1 MKSLQLLFAQP
12 LAADLGWT
20 LLHFVWQGA
29 LISALLA
36 GVRRLVA
43 GSASARARYAL
54 ACLTLATM
62 ASAPILTYGFLAGS
76 DTWQSASVQV
86 HAIPVTLAASGG
98 SLAAPWYWSWL
109 GGFER
114 AMPWLVMAWFMGAV
128 VLLIRLAGGSFVT
141 ARLRSNANRPTPRH
155 LQDALS
161 RIAAQ
166 LGVSN
171 PVRLLVSSLVEVPV
185 VVGWFRP
192 VVLMPVGALT
202 GLAPEHLEALL
213 AHELAHI
220 RRHDYLVNVLQSVL
234 EAVLFYHP
242 AIWWVSNQIR
252 KERELCC
259 DDLAVAA
266 SGDALTYVRAL
277 ADLESC
283 RPTHVRAAIAAN
295 GGSLLHRIRRLAD
308 PSQPV
313 SHTVIGPMA
322 AFVVTLTVLSG
333 ASLVVLRGAPAPAA
347 PGGVVDRNTIW
358 VDTVKRGDMSV
369 AVRGL
374 GKLTTGTTAD
384 LQIPTTLIKEVQ
396 PGQIVSMQFHDL
408 AELATGKVTRITP
421 GVSVGTV
428 TVQIESG
435 LPHGV
440 QQGVDIDGT
449 IELDRLSDVVLVGR
463 PVEGT
468 PTSEGTLFKLEP
480 NGDHAVR
487 VKVEFGRAS
496 VNTIQILG
504 GVEPGDK
511 VILSDTSAVKGYDRI
526 TLK

>member
-29 LISALLA
+29 LIPALFAAVRGLGA
-36 GVRRLVA
+36 GA
-43 GSASARARYAL
+43 ASARARYSL

-62 ASAPILTYGFLAGS
+62 ASAPILTYGFLAAS
-76 DTWQSASVQV
+76 NTWQSASAQV
-86 HAIPVTLAASGG
+86 LAIPVTLAASGG
-98 SLAAPWYWSWL
+98 SLAAPWYLSWL
-109 GGFER
+109 GGLQR
-114 AMPWLVMAWFMGAV
+114 ALPWIVMAWFTGAV
-128 VLLIRLAGGSFVT
+128 VLLIRLAGGSFVA
-141 ARLRSNANRPTPRH
+141 ARLRSNANRPVPHH
-155 LQDALS
+155 LQDALD
-161 RIAAQ
+161 RIAVQ
-166 LGVSN
+166 LGVAY
-171 PVRLLVSSLVEVPV
+171 PVRLLVSSLVEVPA

-202 GLAPEHLEALL
+202 GLAPEYIEALL

-220 RRHDYLVNVLQSVL
+220 RRHDYLVNVLQSVV

-242 AIWWVSNQIR
+242 AIWWVSNQVR

-295 GGSLLHRIRRLAD
+295 GGSLLDRIRRLAD
-308 PSQPV
+308 PLQPV
-313 SHTVIGPMA
+313 SHTVIGPAA
-322 AFVVTLTVLSG
+322 AFVVTLMVLSG
-333 ASLVVLRGAPAPAA
+333 AGVVVLRGAQTPAA
-347 PGGVVDRNTIW
+347 PGGIVDRNSIW
-358 VDTVKRGDMSV
+358 VDTVKRGDMPV

-374 GKLTTGTTAD
+374 GKLTTSTTAD
-384 LQIPTTLIKEVQ
+384 LLLPASVLKEVQ
-396 PGQIVSMQFHDL
+396 PGQIVSIQFHGQ
-408 AELATGKVTRITP
+408 AELATGKVARITP
-421 GVSVGTV
+421 GVRQGSV

-435 LPHGV
+435 LPRGV
-440 QQGVDIDGT
+440 QQGFEVDGI
-449 IELDRLSDVVLVGR
+449 IELDHLSDVVQVGR
-463 PVEGT
+463 PVEGS
-468 PTSEGTLFKLEP
+468 PNSEGALFKLEP

-487 VKVEFGRAS
+487 VKVKFGRAS
-496 VNTIQILG
+496 VNTIQILS

-511 VILSDTSAVKGYDRI
+511 VILSDTSAFKGYDRI